1 MIVKGGIMAYKKPT
15 YNKVMGPDL
24 HGMEFIAADFSISA
38 IIVIG
43 VIGIV
48 AVAVSGGCSCS

>member
-1 MIVKGGIMAYKKPT
+1 MAYKKPT